1 MVLSTFTEALQ
12 SVPNG
17 TTPHVLLG
25 NGFSRACREDIFN
38 YGALFDRA
46 DFNSL
51 SPLVRDAFGILGTT
65 DFEVVMRALKSAAR
79 LLSIYAPD
87 HPEIAAQISR
97 DATGLREILVRAI
110 AENHPD
116 RPGDIASARYA
127 SCRRFLAHFKNIY
140 TLNYDLLLYWALM
153 NGELP
158 PPVECDD
165 GFRTP
170 ETGTQD
176 YVTWDSDR
184 HSQNVYYLHGA
195 LHIFDARTEIQ
206 KYTWANTGIRLIDQI
221 RSALTNNLYPIF
233 VAEGASDQKFEHI
246 QHSAFLSK
254 AYRSFQAIGGTLLVY
269 GHAMAPS
276 DHHVIRLIGRG
287 RKIKQLLV
295 GIYGDPESDSNRQ
308 IVSRVDELRAMRP
321 SARPL
326 QASFFDADTAQVWG

>member
-1 MVLSTFTEALQ
+1 MALPTFTETLQ
-12 SVPNG
+12 TVPSG

-46 DFNSL
+46 DFNTLSL
-51 SPLVRDAFGILGTT
+51 AREAFGVLETT
-65 DFEVVMRALKSAAR
+65 DFEVVMRALKSASR
-79 LLSIYAPD
+79 LLSLYAPAQ
-87 HPEIAAQISR
+87 PEIRAQLSSDAA
-97 DATGLREILVRAI
+97 GLRDVLVRAI

-116 RPGDIASARYA
+116 HPGEILPARYA
-127 SCRRFLAHFKNIY
+127 ACRQFLANFKNIY

-153 NGELP
+153 NEDLP
-158 PPVECDD
+158 PSIRCDD

-184 HSQNVYYLHGA
+184 YSQNVYYLHGA
-195 LHIFDARTEIQ
+195 LHVFDAKTEIQ
-206 KYTWANTGIRLIDQI
+206 KYTWTNTGVRLIDQI
-221 RSALTNNLYPIF
+221 RGALTNGLYPIF

-254 AYRSFQAIGGTLLVY
+254 AYRSFQSISGTLVVY

-276 DHHVIRLIGRG
+276 DDHIIRLIGRS
-287 RKIKQLLV
+287 KKVKQLLV
-295 GIYGDPESDSNRQ
+295 GIYGDPQSDGNRR
-308 IVSRVDELRAMRP
+308 IALKVDDLRAMRP
-321 SARPL
+321 VTKPL
-326 QASFFDADTAQVWG
+326 EASFFDADSAHVWG